1 MDRVR
6 CAPDPACR
14 ETGDV
19 LGLAPEVDDGVRG
32 WDLGRWAGATLDETA
47 AQCREDVA
55 AWLAD
60 PSAAPHG
67 GETLA
72 ALLARV
78 RGWLAGAAPGH
89 TLVICGPAVA
99 RAAVVA
105 VLDAPA
111 AAFWRVDVAPLT
123 VTDLRGGPHRWTVRA
138 AGAPLRVG
146 RV

>member
-1 MDRVR
+1 VR

-14 ETGDV
+14 ETGHL
-19 LGLAPEVDDGVRG
+19 LGVVPEVDDGVRG
-32 WDLGRWAGATLDETA
+32 WDLGRWAGATLDEVA
-47 AQCREDVA
+47 AQRPDDVA
-55 AWLAD
+55 AWLTD

-111 AAFWRVDVAPLT
+111 AAFWRIDVAPLT
-123 VTDLRGGPHRWTVRA
+123 VTDLRGGPPRWTVRA
-138 AGAPLRVG
+138 TGTPLHPG
-146 RV
+146 RA